1 MANPFFP
8 GKPVAPEH
16 FVGRTS
22 EINFAC
28 DLISARSHC
37 AIWGGPG
44 MGKTSFLRKLASEQT
59 LQEHGIDTSKAVIVL
74 LNCENITPFT
84 PAGFWREAL
93 TLLCDQLD
101 SEPQLQAEIKP
112 SLQRTVTNDSLRQAI
127 RRLGRKGKFLLLLV
141 DDFDVALVSNDQYTE
156 AEMGAFL
163 AQCRS
168 LAVHAEEAQYLSMI
182 VTSLEPLSKPGPPLN
197 PNASPWYNHYVFQSL
212 KLFTTGESVQILN
225 IIRPPALRNEVINIQ
240 ELRDIQELR
249 GEIINITGRH
259 PTLVQIAGFLM
270 YVNMQL
276 GSNTDANSFAR
287 DFERDTQHIF
297 QTIWTRC
304 SEIDQALLMLIA
316 LLDMEGHIEEIKFNL
331 SGIGRILTQHRRWL
345 STLEDRGVITSS
357 STDTRTFYSFTS
369 SLMKKWVTEEIL
381 KTSNTLIKDREQE
394 FLNLIS
400 HGQMKEIGKFISWLK
415 NHPDIVKQ
423 GLVWIAKMLPFFPR

>member
-28 DLISARSHC
+28 DLICARSHC

-74 LNCENITPFT
+74 LNCQNITPFT

-112 SLQRTVTNDSLRQAI
+112 SLERTVTNDSLRQAI

-141 DDFDVALVSNDQYTE
+141 DDFDAALVSNDQYTE

-197 PNASPWYNHYVFQSL
+197 PNASPWYNHYLFQSL
-212 KLFTTGESVQILN
+212 KLFTTGELVQVLN
-225 IIRPPALRNEVINIQ
+225 IIRPPT
-240 ELRDIQELR
+240 LR
-249 GEIINITGRH
+249 GEIINITGGH
-259 PTLVQIAGFLM
+259 PSLVQIAGFLM
-270 YVNMQL
+270 YGNMQL

-304 SEIDQALLMLIA
+304 NPTEQALLMLIA
-316 LLDMEGHIEEIKFNL
+316 LLDMDGHIADKKFDL

-345 STLEDRGVITSS
+345 STLEDRGVITSNAIA
-357 STDTRTFYSFTS
+357 TGTFYSFTS

-381 KTSNTLIKDREQE
+381 NTSNTLIKDREQE

-423 GLVWIAKMLPFFPR
+423 GLVWIAKMLPFFPK

>member
-74 LNCENITPFT
+74 LNCQNIIPFT

-112 SLQRTVTNDSLRQAI
+112 SLERTVTNDSLRQAI

-141 DDFDVALVSNDQYTE
+141 DDFDAALVSNNQYTE

-225 IIRPPALRNEVINIQ
+225 IIRPPT
-240 ELRDIQELR
+240 LR
-249 GEIINITGRH
+249 GEIINITGGH
-259 PTLVQIAGFLM
+259 PSLVQIAGFLM
-270 YVNMQL
+270 YGNMQL
-276 GSNTDANSFAR
+276 GSNTDADSFAR

-304 SEIDQALLMLIA
+304 NPTEQALLMLIA
-316 LLDMEGHIEEIKFNL
+316 LLDVDGHIADRQFDL

-345 STLEDRGVITSS
+345 STLEDRGVITSNAIA
-357 STDTRTFYSFTS
+357 TGTFYSFTS

-381 KTSNTLIKDREQE
+381 NTSDNLVKDREKE

-423 GLVWIAKMLPFFPR
+423 GLVWIAKMLPFFPK

>member
-28 DLISARSHC
+28 DQISNRTHC

-74 LNCENITPFT
+74 LNCQNIIPFT

-101 SEPQLQAEIKP
+101 NEPQLQAEIKP
-112 SLQRTVTNDSLRQAI
+112 SLERTVTNDSLRQAI

-156 AEMGAFL
+156 AEMGTFL

-197 PNASPWYNHYVFQSL
+197 PNASPWYNHYLFQSL
-212 KLFTTGESVQILN
+212 KLFTTGELVQVLN
-225 IIRPPALRNEVINIQ
+225 IIRPPTLRSEVINI
-240 ELRDIQELR
+240 
-249 GEIINITGRH
+249 TGGH
-259 PTLVQIAGFLM
+259 PSLVQTAGFLLW
-270 YVNMQL
+270 QRIQP
-276 GSNTDANSFAR
+276 GETADIKKFSQG
-287 DFERDTQHIF
+287 FERDTQHIF

-304 SEIDQALLMLIA
+304 NPTEQALLMLIA
-316 LLDMEGHIEEIKFNL
+316 LLDIDGHIADKKFNL
-331 SGIGRILTQHRRWL
+331 NGIGRILSQHRRWL
-345 STLEDRGVITSS
+345 SELEDRGVIISS
-357 STDTRTFYSFTS
+357 STETGKFHSFTS
-369 SLMKKWVTEEIL
+369 PLMKKWVTEEIL
-381 KTSNTLIKDREQE
+381 NTSDNLIRDREKE

-400 HGQMKEIGKFISWLK
+400 HGQMKQVGGFISWVK
-415 NHPDIVKQ
+415 NNPDTVQ
-423 GLVWIAKMLPFFPR
+423 TLLDWISKVLPFFPK